1 MFIPTNPYQNIE
13 YVSYIF
19 LAVSFFIF
27 YINWLKKQEL
37 SFGACCCFC
46 FSIVVALGF
55 YMQDFYYVFHTQN
68 ITVEFSIFFKYGSG
82 MIMSCLSMI
91 IILVVVYG
99 LREQERTIKKKY
111 LVCAVCMVIMFAWSY
126 YLQMRMIDDIE
137 IKLLLSM
144 ITSLQNYQIFAFTIF
159 LVFVFT
165 EKR

>member
-1 MFIPTNPYQNIE
+1 MFIPANPYQNIE

-19 LAVSFFIF
+19 LAMSFLIF
-27 YINWLKKQEL
+27 YITWLKKQEL
-37 SFGACCCFC
+37 SLGACCCFC
-46 FSIVVALGF
+46 FSIIAALGF

-68 ITVEFSIFFKYGSG
+68 ITVEFSMFFKYGSG
-82 MIMSCLSMI
+82 MIMSCLGMI
-91 IILVVVYG
+91 IVLLVVYV
-99 LREQERTIKKKY
+99 LRKRELVIGKKY
-111 LVCAVCMVIMFAWSY
+111 LVLASCVVIMLAWSY
-126 YLQMRMIDDIE
+126 YLQMRMLDDID